1 MKKLLLLFC
10 VFVIAT
16 LSASAQSY
24 EDVIYLKNGTIIH
37 GVIIE
42 QVPNEKYKIQT
53 YDGNIFVFEVENIEK
68 ITKEI
73 SRTGKMV
80 QATNHFFSHA
90 EKGFLLYLGLDVSP
104 FFPDSSCSLDI
115 MTGYRF
121 SNYFALAAGSSLGY
135 SWEFN
140 RFAGSYYIHLR
151 SDFLK
156 TKVRPFVSVNLGYQD
171 GVYYKPPYYFSGLLV
186 LPTLGASFPAGN
198 GRIVAGIHYRI
209 ISHSPWGADA
219 GNLGLRVGYEF

>member
-1 MKKLLLLFC
+1 MKKLLLLLC
-10 VFVIAT
+10 VFMIAT

-53 YDGNIFVFEVENIEK
+53 YDGNVFVFEVENIEK

-104 FFPDSSCSLDI
+104 FSPDSSCSLDI

-135 SWEFN
+135 CWGWN

-198 GRIVAGIHYRI
+198 GRIIAGIHYRY
-209 ISHSPWGADA
+209 ISNSPWSGTP
-219 GNLGLRVGYEF
+219 GHIGLRVGYEF

>member
-1 MKKLLLLFC
+1 M
-10 VFVIAT
+10 IAA

-24 EDVIYLKNGTIIH
+24 EDVIYLKNGSIIH

-42 QVPNEKYKIQT
+42 QVPNVKYKIQT
-53 YDGNIFVFEVENIEK
+53 YDGNVFVFEVENIEK

-73 SRTGKMV
+73 PRTGKTV
-80 QATNHFFSHA
+80 QPANKFFSHA

-104 FFPDSSCSLDI
+104 FSPDSSCSLDI

-135 SWEFN
+135 SWYGNEFHRGG
-140 RFAGSYYIHLR
+140 RFVGSYYIHLR

-171 GVYYKPPYYFSGLLV
+171 GIYYGPPYYFSGLLV
-186 LPTLGASFPAGN
+186 LPTLGVSFPTGN
-198 GRIVAGIHYRI
+198 GRIIAGIHYRF
-209 ISHSPWGADA
+209 ISNSPWG
-219 GNLGLRVGYEF
+219 GTPGHIGLRVGYEF